1 MQTSTTAIRS
11 AVLSLITVTAMT
23 STAASAFQDARPPYE
38 NLGVAKQFVQSVS
51 FRVQGLIGRCGGDHG
66 DRSGGWG
73 DDQGRRGDSGGSS
86 GFPGFPSHGRHFP
99 FMAPEGLDT
108 DAAAPSSDYASDDTL
123 ENDNLANL
131 ALQVMGKELFE
142 LGQLVDQATMNYN
155 SPAFWGYWHQA
166 CNQTAQLI
174 VGNQGAKV
182 AASLPLQGLVSA
194 IDFAPNDQ
202 ELQAVRQQLWC
213 P

>member
-1 MQTSTTAIRS
+1 MQQATSSIRS
-11 AVLSLITVTAMT
+11 TVLSLMTATALT
-23 STAASAFQDARPPYE
+23 SSAASAFQESKPPYE
-38 NLGVAKQFVQSVS
+38 NLGAAKQFVQSVS
-51 FRVQGLIGRCGGDHG
+51 LRVQGLIGRCGGNHG
-66 DRSGGWG
+66 DGSGGWG
-73 DDQGRRGDSGGSS
+73 DGQGHRGNNGGNSD
-86 GFPGFPSHGRHFP
+86 FPGSPSRGRHFP
-99 FMAPEGLDT
+99 YLAAERLDVDGAVDSNGEGNGDQ
-108 DAAAPSSDYASDDTL
+108 L

-131 ALQVMGKELFE
+131 ALQVMGRELFE
-142 LGQLVDQATMNYN
+142 LGQVVDQATMNYN